1 MSSVDPISQSA
12 LSAMNAPS
20 TGAATSSDNV
30 SAQKSEFMNLLVAQM
45 KNQDPMSPTDSTAFV
60 SQLAQFSALEQQ
72 ATTND
77 KLDALTSAQQSSV
90 RANLVSMVGK
100 TVTANASSITVDA
113 SGGSP
118 PLSVHLDGPVKSCT
132 VKLLDSS
139 GKAVRTIDLGAQG
152 GGDIAVN
159 WAANGGALPGG
170 TYTIAVDAKNSAG
183 NAINASAQIKG
194 LVSSLAFNN
203 GVSTFDIGGAQISPG
218 DIVSVGN

>member
-1 MSSVDPISQSA
+1 MSSIDNISATTLTA
-12 LSAMNAPS
+12 LNGTPTS
-20 TGAATSSDNV
+20 AATSSDNAA
-30 SAQKSEFMNLLVAQM
+30 AQKSEFMNLLVAQM
-45 KNQDPMSPTDSTAFV
+45 QNQDPLNPTDSTQFV

-77 KLDALTSAQQSSV
+77 KLDSLTQAQESSA

-132 VKLLDSS
+132 VSLVDAT
-139 GKAVRTIDLGAQG
+139 GKTVRTIDLGPQG
-152 GGDIAVN
+152 GGDVPVS
-159 WAANGGALPGG
+159 WAASGGALAGG
-170 TYTIAVDAKNSAG
+170 TYKVQLKATSNSGDAV
-183 NAINASAQIKG
+183 NASSQIKG
-194 LVSSLAFNN
+194 VVQSLGFNN
-203 GVSTFDIGGAQISPG
+203 GVSTFDVGGAQVQPS